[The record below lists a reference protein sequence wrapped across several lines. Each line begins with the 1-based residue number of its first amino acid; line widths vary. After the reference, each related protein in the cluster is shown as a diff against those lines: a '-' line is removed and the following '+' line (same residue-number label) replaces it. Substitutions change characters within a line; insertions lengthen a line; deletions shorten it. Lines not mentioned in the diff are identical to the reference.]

1 MGTLTVAAS
10 YAALALHARRQGGSL
25 IAADPAGTPQ
35 SGPEIPDRLRL
46 PAGARRLAHPLGLT
60 SSRRQPLVESRCGA
74 GALGR
79 TYLFPPLSSGGAVS
93 GSPLTPFPHPAHRT
107 GRADFPHPALGQDLT
122 PLLGVRRHLQF
133 LNPLRSF

>member
-46 PAGARRLAHPLGLT
+46 PPGARRLAHPLGLT
-60 SSRRQPLVESRCGA
+60 SSGRQPLVESRFGA
-74 GALGR
+74 VAVGR
-79 TYLFPPLSSGGAVS
+79 PYLFPPISSRR
-93 GSPLTPFPHPAHRT
+93 PFRGPTQHP
-107 GRADFPHPALGQDLT
+107 F
-122 PLLGVRRHLQF
+122 LQ
-133 LNPLRSF
+133 